1 MKEPEDLTMR
11 HDLHKYPS
19 PELVLSLRYDEPA
32 VLVPDELLAFV
43 VPVLDDGKLYDWK
56 LTSDAVAFGDIEVP
70 QMFDLWRSS
79 WEHSWVLDPMSSLEC
94 LVSIA
99 SGITAETGHVIN
111 DVLGRA
117 VVAIAR
123 GNTALL
129 GTLHLQQLAE
139 ALEALRDA
147 VRAREIKGFG
157 FINATPGY
165 AGAGL
170 ARAWSPSCGP
180 EVLAADR
187 HLAVFMEP
195 ETGLGINLREKGE
208 RITGVTSVEIFEN
221 EVQIDHVGASGR
233 PVSTCLQSNLA
244 LPLAWVVSATKWH
257 VVEVPEEL
265 VWARTVAGLVEC
277 SQMAL
282 ATGGTV
288 RLMTTA
294 SIIADVSSTS

>member
-1 MKEPEDLTMR
+1 MTVR

-19 PELVLSLRYDEPA
+19 LELVLSLRHDEPA
-32 VLVPDELLAFV
+32 ALVPDELLAFV
-43 VPVLDDGKLYDWK
+43 APVFDDGKLYDWK
-56 LTSDAVAFGDIEVP
+56 LASDAIAFGHVEVP

-99 SGITAETGHVIN
+99 SGITAEIGHVVN
-111 DVLGRA
+111 DVLGHA
-117 VVAIAR
+117 VVTIAR

-129 GTLHLQQLAE
+129 GALQLQRLAE
-139 ALEALRDA
+139 ALEASRDA
-147 VRAREIKGFG
+147 IRARESKGFG

-165 AGAGL
+165 AGTGL

-180 EVLAADR
+180 EVLAADQ

-195 ETGLGINLREKGE
+195 ETGLGIGLREKGE
-208 RITGVTSVEIFEN
+208 RITGITSVEIFEN
-221 EVQIDHVGASGR
+221 EVQTDHVGASGR
-233 PVSTCLQSNLA
+233 PVSTCLQSDLA

-294 SIIADVSSTS
+294 SIITDVFPTS

>member
-1 MKEPEDLTMR
+1 MQQGV
-11 HDLHKYPS
+11 HKYPS
-19 PELVLSLRYDEPA
+19 LELVLSLRHDEPA
-32 VLVPDELLAFV
+32 VSVPAELLSFV
-43 VPVLDDGKLYDWK
+43 VPVVDDGKLYDWR
-56 LTSDAVAFGDIEVP
+56 LTSDAVAFGDVEVP

-99 SGITAETGHVIN
+99 SGIATEIGHVVN
-111 DVLGRA
+111 DVLGHA
-117 VVAIAR
+117 VVTIAR

-129 GTLHLQQLAE
+129 GAVQLQRLAE
-139 ALEALRDA
+139 ALEVLRDA
-147 VRAREIKGFG
+147 IRDRESKGFG

-165 AGAGL
+165 AGTGL

-180 EVLAADR
+180 EVLAADQ
-187 HLAVFMEP
+187 HLTVFMEP
-195 ETGLGINLREKGE
+195 ETGLGIGLRENGE

-221 EVQIDHVGASGR
+221 EVQTDHVGPSGQ
-233 PVSTCLQSNLA
+233 PVSTCLQSDLA
-244 LPLAWVVSATKWH
+244 RPLAWVVSATKWH

-277 SQMAL
+277 SGMAI
-282 ATGGTV
+282 ATGGTA

-294 SIIADVSSTS
+294 SIIADVLSTS